1 VRRYFSP
8 PLRLL
13 FVLMA
18 CLSCAFLT
26 AQNKI
31 TGLVTDSAGA
41 AFPFINIALLNAADS
56 AQVKGSISD
65 EQGRYDFVNIKS
77 GTYLLKF
84 FSVGYAVQH
93 SQTFSLDSASLI
105 DLPPVVMASAGV
117 SLNEVSV
124 TAIQKVIE
132 FRNGMTVL
140 NVENS
145 LMASGNTVLDVLK
158 RIPGVTVDN
167 KNNIS
172 ISGKQ
177 GVRIMIDGRMQQ
189 VSMEQLVAMMSAMS
203 ADQLSKIEVIK
214 SPPVKYDAEGNA
226 GIINLVTKKVN
237 SRGYSGSVTYNPGMG
252 QRFGNSV
259 YATLNFKSKRLT
271 VFSNINPMYKT
282 FYDRYDYHKA
292 VSYKSNTT
300 LFDHTGDHENLRKY
314 LAGKVGAD
322 YALSRQTTIGL
333 SVANSIN
340 DTRPI
345 EHGYVAING
354 YNDVGFDHYYYVTD
368 EKAVWTNPAYNLN
381 AEHKFD
387 TLGTMLSLS
396 VDYTDFRNTSDR
408 KSESVFL
415 KRDDTG
421 AKPSQVYTSTNKG
434 DIGIFTQKLDFQKY
448 LKPSWLLE
456 SGAKATFVNNK
467 TDFVFNRQ
475 DTVTGIYYSDTS
487 FSNNYR
493 YKETLLAGYL
503 NLRKEF
509 KKGSLAFGL
518 RAEHTEI
525 TGNNLTNGFKLTRRY
540 LNFFPNVAFD
550 YRLTD
555 KQSIQF
561 NYGRR
566 LERPDYSQLNPFRR
580 FEDQYAVGAGNPYL
594 NPQYSHNLDLVH
606 VYNQWITNS
615 IGYARFSDV
624 FTGISYQNDST
635 KITTF
640 TEVNLDKASYVYYNL
655 FLQRQIRQWWN
666 IEFSAN
672 LFYVSFNS
680 RLEGADL
687 KTEALSANL
696 YMNHDIVLPHDFK
709 IQLTGHYNAPNRQ
722 GPNYNKANGSCDF
735 GIKKAF
741 HNGKLNLMF
750 QFLDMFYTDISRS
763 VYDFGNQYYTFNS
776 RPDTRRF
783 RLTLSYKF
791 GKMNIR
797 VDEKHSNEP
806 ESGRLK
812 KD

>member
-1 VRRYFSP
+1 MS
-8 PLRLL
+8 
-13 FVLMA
+13 
-18 CLSCAFLT
+18 
-26 AQNKI
+26 
-31 TGLVTDSAGA
+31 
-41 AFPFINIALLNAADS
+41 IALLNAADS
-56 AQVKGSISD
+56 AQVKGTISD
-65 EQGRYDFVNIKS
+65 GEGHYAFETLQS

-84 FSVGYAVQH
+84 FSVGYAMQYSGVLR
-93 SQTFSLDSASLI
+93 LDSTSVI
-105 DLPPVVMASAGV
+105 SLPPFAMRSSGL
-117 SLNEVSV
+117 SLAEVSV

-132 FRNGMTVL
+132 FKNGMTVM

-145 LMASGNTVLDVLK
+145 IMASGNTVLDILK

-237 SRGYSGSVTYNPGMG
+237 SKGYSGSITYNPGMG
-252 QRFGNSV
+252 QRFGNSI
-259 YATLNFKSKRLT
+259 YATLNFKSNKLT

-292 VSYKSNTT
+292 VTYQGNTT

-314 LAGKVGAD
+314 IAGKTGAD
-322 YALSRQTTIGL
+322 YALTKQTTIGL
-333 SVANSIN
+333 SVANTIN
-340 DTRPI
+340 NTRPV

-354 YNDVGFDHYYYVTD
+354 YNDLGFDHYHYVTD
-368 EKAVWTNPAYNLN
+368 EKAIWTNPAYNFN

-387 TLGTMLSLS
+387 TLGTNLSLS
-396 VDYTDFRNTSDR
+396 VDYTDFKNTSDR

-415 KRDDTG
+415 KNDDTG
-421 AKPSQVYTSTNKG
+421 ARPSQVYTSTNKG
-434 DIGIFTQKLDFQKY
+434 NIGIFTQKLDFQKY
-448 LKPSWLLE
+448 LKPSCLLE
-456 SGAKATFVNNK
+456 VGAKATFVNNK
-467 TDFVFNRQ
+467 TDFLFNRQ
-475 DTVTGIYYSDTS
+475 DTVTGIYYPDTS

-493 YKETLLAGYL
+493 YNETLLAGYL
-503 NLRKEF
+503 NFRKEF
-509 KKGSLAFGL
+509 KKGSLGFGV

-525 TGNNLTNGFKLTRRY
+525 TGSSLTNGFKLTRSY
-540 LNFFPNVAFD
+540 LNFFPNVSFD
-550 YRLTD
+550 YQLSAKHT
-555 KQSIQF
+555 IQF

-566 LERPDYSQLNPFRR
+566 LDRPDYSQLNPFRR

-594 NPQYSHNLDLVH
+594 NPQYSDNFDFVH
-606 VYNQWITNS
+606 VYNQWMTNS
-615 IGYARFSDV
+615 VGYAYMTNV

-635 KITTF
+635 KVTTF
-640 TEVNLDKASYVYYNL
+640 TQVNLDKASYMYYNL
-655 FLQRQIRQWWN
+655 FLQKQIRQWWN
-666 IEFSAN
+666 AEFSLN

-680 RLEGADL
+680 KIEGAAL
-687 KTEALSANL
+687 HTEAVSANI
-696 YMNHDIVLPHDFK
+696 YMNHDFVLPKNFK

-735 GIKKAF
+735 GVKKAF
-741 HNGKLNLMF
+741 ANGNFNVMF
-750 QFLDMFYTDISRS
+750 QFMDMFYTDISRS
-763 VYDFGNQYYTFNS
+763 TYDFGNQYYTFNS
-776 RPDTRRF
+776 RDDTRRF

-797 VDEKHSNEP
+797 VEEKHSNEQ
-806 ESGRLK
+806 ESGRLQK
-812 KD
+812 N